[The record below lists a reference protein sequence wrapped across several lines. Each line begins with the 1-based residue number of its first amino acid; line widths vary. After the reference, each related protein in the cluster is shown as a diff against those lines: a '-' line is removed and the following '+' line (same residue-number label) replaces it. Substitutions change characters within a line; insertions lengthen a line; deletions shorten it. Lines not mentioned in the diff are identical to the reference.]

1 MRTKAETKFHQ
12 MVMYSWIKNLL
23 KCQLRIE
30 LVILAVAKP
39 IKINDIPTDPTK
51 ILEHIYIQRTQIVA
65 QSATFQVL
73 NVN

>member
-12 MVMYSWIKNLL
+12 MVMYLDKEPFEVPVKNRAGYT
-23 KCQLRIE
+23 CT
-30 LVILAVAKP
+30 VAKP

-51 ILEHIYIQRTQIVA
+51 ILENIYIQRTQIVA